1 MSFGD
6 FHISCKEKGKTLM
19 TVPNKGKTA
28 WLHRKFYISRRKTCQ
43 IGESNHCSVL
53 TKYNKWNTLSHQLLM
68 AEWMCIFNT
77 VFYILMNVTIYDC
90 SSKAAGYTF
99 ILLTLD
105 LAK

>member
-1 MSFGD
+1 
-6 FHISCKEKGKTLM
+6 
-19 TVPNKGKTA
+19 
-28 WLHRKFYISRRKTCQ
+28 
-43 IGESNHCSVL
+43 
-53 TKYNKWNTLSHQLLM
+53 M

-99 ILLTLD
+99 ILLILD